1 MADKNK
7 PRRAPLRE
15 VILDWEG
22 YEGQT
27 VKVRPD
33 LPSGFLETAMGL
45 FSIAGTFD
53 LSSLSPREAKSLRHL
68 LSNLRRDLA
77 QSIVEWNLRD
87 PYDGE
92 PLPQPYKNPEAFTF
106 LGFEALTDLAN
117 LILAPPKETEKNSS
131 EPSSPT
137 STGEE

>member
-15 VILDWEG
+15 VVLDWEG
-22 YEGQT
+22 YEGQM

-33 LPSGFLETAMGL
+33 LPLGFLETAMGL
-45 FSIAGTFD
+45 FSMAGTFD
-53 LSSLSPREAKSLRHL
+53 LSKLSPREAKSLQQL
-68 LSNLRRDLA
+68 LGNLRRDLA
-77 QSIVEWNLRD
+77 QSIVEWDLRD

-92 PLPQPYKNPEAFTF
+92 PLPQPYKNPDAFTF
-106 LGFEALTDLAN
+106 LGFEVLTDLTN
-117 LILAPPKETEKNSS
+117 LILSPSRETEKNLS